1 MPSGSKSLLKISI
14 FRRTRKNNRLP
25 QPKLKLSFFIARRY
39 LISKRKKN
47 FINVISILSMTGVAF
62 ITAALVIILSVF
74 NGLED
79 LLHSLNNSF
88 DPEIKI
94 EVTRGKSFELTDELL
109 ELVKNT
115 QGVAHVTEV
124 IEDYAYVRYRTESNN
139 QVITLKGVSDNF
151 IDQNRIPDAN
161 IVEGHLKLRENGVNY
176 AIIGAGVKY
185 TLSVAVGDNMFPLQ
199 MFYIRN
205 TRATLDPSQMYSK
218 MNILAGGVFS
228 IVQQFDENYVIVP
241 LEFAKE
247 LLNYGDKRTALEI
260 KTLPG
265 ANVFSVE
272 KQLQTQLGDSFNVL
286 NHEEQHKDIYRLL
299 KIEKLFTFLSFS
311 VLLGIGSINIFFSLM
326 MLALDKKRD
335 ISILAAMGA
344 PQAIIRNIF
353 LYEGALI
360 AATGAISGLI
370 LGGTFCLLQQ
380 KFGFIS
386 MGMENAVMDGY
397 PIEMRLPD
405 FLYTM
410 LVVSIVTFLIS
421 IRPAVLAS
429 KTASVQHL

>member
-1 MPSGSKSLLKISI
+1 
-14 FRRTRKNNRLP
+14 
-25 QPKLKLSFFIARRY
+25 
-39 LISKRKKN
+39 
-47 FINVISILSMTGVAF
+47 MTGVAF
-62 ITAALVIILSVF
+62 ITAALVIVLSVF

-94 EVTRGKSFELTDELL
+94 EATKGKSFEVSPELIKKI
-109 ELVKNT
+109 EETK
-115 QGVAHVTEV
+115 GVSYVTEV
-124 IEDYAYVRYRTESNN
+124 IEDYAYLRYRTESNN
-139 QVITLKGVSDNF
+139 QVVTLKGVSENF
-151 IDQNRIPDAN
+151 IEQNRIPDVN
-161 IVEGHLKLRENGVNY
+161 IVEGELALQKNGINY
-176 AIIGAGVKY
+176 AIIGNGVKY
-185 TLSVAVGDNMFPLQ
+185 SLSIAVGDNMFPLQ
-199 MFYIRN
+199 VFYIKNARPG
-205 TRATLDPSQMYSK
+205 ADPSQLYSK

-241 LEFAKE
+241 LEFARD
-247 LLNYGDKRTALEI
+247 LLNYGDRRTAIEV
-260 KTLPG
+260 KTEAK
-265 ANVFSVE
+265 ANIFDVE
-272 KQLQTQLGDSFNVL
+272 HRLQTILGDEFNVL

-344 PQAIIRNIF
+344 AGGTIRNIF
-353 LYEGALI
+353 LFEGALI
-360 AATGAISGLI
+360 AAIGACSGLI
-370 LGGTFCLLQQ
+370 LGAAFCFLQARY
-380 KFGFIS
+380 GFIS

-397 PIEMRLPD
+397 PIKMRAED
-405 FLYTM
+405 FLWT
-410 LVVSIVTFLIS
+410 LTVVSVITFLIS